1 MVKVKNYQLVDVL
14 EFLEKAE
21 LRPKASRVRTKLTK
35 LFYAKI
41 DDLQSDELALL
52 EKFGKKDAG
61 GKLIENQGNYTL
73 VEETAAEYHKEKRTL
88 LDETTSINVDELKD
102 NLAVLIDE
110 LVNSDVRVSGKDAAS
125 MDVLLDVLEEEI
137 KQ

>member
-110 LVNSDVRVSGKDAAS
+110 LVNSDVRVAGKDAAS